1 MCSNSGRGM
10 FSGKLASSWSLG
22 ITLLILL
29 ATACSSKNAPSE
41 ENHSDGSG
49 VARLHRGLIACPG
62 PALMWF
68 DEFDGTALDDSKWS
82 HQLGNGCGSS
92 AGCGWGNNELQTYQP
107 GNVIVSEGTLKIE
120 AREQRIH
127 SNAYTSGKIRSL
139 DKGDF
144 DYGRFEARMKL
155 PIGQG
160 IWPAFWMMP
169 TDELYGGWP
178 ESGEIDIMENIGSEP
193 STVHGT
199 LHFGEPWPN
208 NNQTGGSYS
217 LPDGQRFTDSFHV
230 FAIEKE
236 PGVMRWIIDGVLFS
250 TKTSDDTD
258 PYWPFDERYHFILN
272 LAVGGNWPG
281 DPDATTVFPQT
292 FEVDYVR
299 VYARRPYLI
308 GDSQV
313 DYSESGVVYSVGN
326 ASSSTTFNWTVPG
339 DATFDLGPSTH
350 SITVDWGSASGAVT
364 ATPNCGE
371 EVLTMDVIVDP
382 PCTVNANCDDS
393 NLCNGAE
400 TCSAGLCVAGT
411 ALDCDDTNAC
421 TVDSCEPTLGCL
433 HDILMCDDGLL
444 CSVDSCDIDTGCVYD
459 TSNCPVLC
467 AAKGASCNSNDK
479 CCSLN
484 CKQGSCKGGR

>member
-1 MCSNSGRGM
+1 
-10 FSGKLASSWSLG
+10 
-22 ITLLILL
+22 
-29 ATACSSKNAPSE
+29 
-41 ENHSDGSG
+41 
-49 VARLHRGLIACPG
+49 
-62 PALMWF
+62 
-68 DEFDGTALDDSKWS
+68 
-82 HQLGNGCGSS
+82 
-92 AGCGWGNNELQTYQP
+92 
-107 GNVIVSEGTLKIE
+107 
-120 AREQRIH
+120 
-127 SNAYTSGKIRSL
+127 
-139 DKGDF
+139 
-144 DYGRFEARMKL
+144 MKL

-208 NNQTGGSYS
+208 NNKTGGSYS
-217 LPDGQRFTDSFHV
+217 LPVGQRFTDSFHV

-292 FEVDYVR
+292 LEIDYVR
-299 VYARRPYLI
+299 VYDGPRPHLA

-313 DYSESGVVYSVGN
+313 DYSESGVFYSVSN
-326 ASSSTTFNWTVPG
+326 ASPDTTFTWTVPG
-339 DATFDLGPSTH
+339 DATFDLGPLTH

-364 ATPNCGE
+364 AAPNCGD
-371 EVLTMDVIVDP
+371 EVLTMYVTVDP
-382 PCTVNANCDDS
+382 QCIGSVDCDDG
-393 NLCNGAE
+393 NLCNGVE
-400 TCSAGLCVAGT
+400 SCSAGLCVAGT
-411 ALDCDDTNAC
+411 ALDCVDTNAC
-421 TVDSCEPTLGCL
+421 TVDSCDPTLGCL
-433 HDILMCDDGLL
+433 HDALTCDDGNL
-444 CSVDSCDIDTGCVYD
+444 CNGVETCIAGLCVAGTALDCVDTNACTVDSCDPTLGCLHN

-467 AAKGASCNSNDK
+467 ADKGASCNSNDK
-479 CCSLN
+479 CCSRN